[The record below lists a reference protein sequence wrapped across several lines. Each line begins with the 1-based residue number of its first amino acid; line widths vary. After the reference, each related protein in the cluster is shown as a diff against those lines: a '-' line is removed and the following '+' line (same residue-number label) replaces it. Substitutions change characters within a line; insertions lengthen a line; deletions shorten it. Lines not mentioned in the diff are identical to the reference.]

1 MKIFLTGSTGFIGK
15 NFKSNFGVRYKIRCY
30 NRNDNLEI
38 NEDLVFHFAGIAH
51 DLKNKINVNEYYKVN
66 TELTKKIFDCFLK
79 SDAIFFLYLSTVKA
93 VSDDFGETLFE
104 SQQPNPKTHYGK
116 SKLLAEK
123 YILSKKIPKNKRVFI
138 LRPCMVHG
146 PGNKGNL
153 NLLYRLIVKGFPWPL
168 GSYENKRSYCTLYN
182 LFFIIDQLIN
192 DKKIS
197 SGIYNIADDEPLST
211 NQIVSMI
218 SSSKKIKL
226 RILKIPKIFIKIVVE
241 ISDFFG
247 LFLNKKN
254 FNKLTGSYIVSN
266 KKIINAIGKSLPY
279 KSEEGIMNTIKSF
292 E

>member
-211 NQIVSMI
+211 NQIVLMI

>member
-153 NLLYRLIVKGFPWPL
+153 NLLHSLIVKGFPWPL

-182 LFFIIDQLIN
+182 LFFVIDQLIN

-226 RILKIPKIFIKIVVE
+226 RILKIPKIFIKIVVV

>member
-254 FNKLTGSYIVSN
+254 FNKLTRSYIVSN